1 MPTFNQIRS
10 VLSQKTVGIAGAGG
24 LGSNCAVSLL
34 RSGVGKLII
43 ADYDVVSEPN
53 LNRQF
58 YFRDQIGQKKVFAL
72 ADNLARIEP
81 EDCVQVHDTKIT
93 EENIAL
99 IYSTCDVV
107 VEAFDDAS
115 QKEMFIN
122 YMLTHFPEKPLVA
135 GSGMAGWG
143 RLELLKSVSSG
154 NLYICGDE
162 ESEVSENNP
171 PMAPRIGIVS
181 NMQADKVLELLLEG
195 SNIQASKLSK

>member
-24 LGSNCAVSLL
+24 LGSNCAAALL

-93 EENIAL
+93 EDNISL

-107 VEAFDDAS
+107 VEAFDEAS
-115 QKEMFIN
+115 EKEMFIN
-122 YMLTHFPEKPLVA
+122 YMLTHFPDKPLVA

-143 RLELLKSVSSG
+143 RLELLKSDNSG

-171 PMAPRIGIVS
+171 PLAPRVGIVS
-181 NMQADKVLELLLEG
+181 NMQADKVLELLLERK
-195 SNIQASKLSK
+195 KLH

>member
-1 MPTFNQIRS
+1 MPTFNQIKTI
-10 VLSQKTVGIAGAGG
+10 LSQKVVGIAGAGG

-58 YFRDQIGQKKVFAL
+58 YFRDQLGQKKVFAL
-72 ADNLARIEP
+72 RDNLTRIEP
-81 EDCVQVHDTKIT
+81 EDCVQVYDTRIT
-93 EENIAL
+93 EENIGL
-99 IYSTCDVV
+99 IYSTCDIV
-107 VEAFDDAS
+107 VEAFDEAS

-122 YMLTHFPEKPLVA
+122 YMLTNFPEIPLVA

-143 RLELLKSVSSG
+143 RIELLKIVQSD

-162 ESEVSENNP
+162 ESEASEENP
-171 PMAPRIGIVS
+171 PLAPRVNIVS
-181 NMQADKVLELLLEG
+181 NMQADKVLELLLG
-195 SNIQASKLSK
+195 

>member
-1 MPTFNQIRS
+1 MPTFNQIKTI
-10 VLSQKTVGIAGAGG
+10 LSQKVVGIAGAGG

-58 YFRDQIGQKKVFAL
+58 YFRDQLGQKKVFAL
-72 ADNLARIEP
+72 RDNLARIEP
-81 EDCVQVHDTKIT
+81 EDCVQVYDTRIT
-93 EENIAL
+93 EENIGL
-99 IYSTCDVV
+99 IYSTCDIV
-107 VEAFDDAS
+107 VEAFDEAS

-122 YMLTHFPEKPLVA
+122 YMLTNFPEIPLVA

-143 RLELLKSVSSG
+143 RIELLKIVQSD

-162 ESEVSENNP
+162 ESEASEENP
-171 PMAPRIGIVS
+171 PLAPRVNIVS
-181 NMQADKVLELLLEG
+181 NMQADKVLELLLG
-195 SNIQASKLSK
+195 

>member
-1 MPTFNQIRS
+1 MPTFNQIKTI
-10 VLSQKTVGIAGAGG
+10 LSQKVVGIAGAGG

-58 YFRDQIGQKKVFAL
+58 YFRDQLGQKKVFAL
-72 ADNLARIEP
+72 RDNLARIEP
-81 EDCVQVHDTKIT
+81 EDCVQVYDTRIT
-93 EENIAL
+93 EENIGL
-99 IYSTCDVV
+99 IYSTCDIV
-107 VEAFDDAS
+107 VEAFDEAS

-122 YMLTHFPEKPLVA
+122 YMLTNFPEIPLVA

-143 RLELLKSVSSG
+143 RIELLKIVQSD

-162 ESEVSENNP
+162 ESEASEENP
-171 PMAPRIGIVS
+171 PLAPRVNIVS
-181 NMQADKVLELLLEG
+181 NMQADKVLELLLR
-195 SNIQASKLSK
+195 AKA

>member
-1 MPTFNQIRS
+1 MPTFNQIKTI
-10 VLSQKTVGIAGAGG
+10 LSQKVVGIAGAGG

-58 YFRDQIGQKKVFAL
+58 YFRDQLGQKKVFAL
-72 ADNLARIEP
+72 RDNLARIEP
-81 EDCVQVHDTKIT
+81 EDCVQVYDTRIT
-93 EENIAL
+93 EENIGL
-99 IYSTCDVV
+99 IYSTCDIV
-107 VEAFDDAS
+107 VEAFDEAS

-122 YMLTHFPEKPLVA
+122 YMLTNFPEIPLVA

-143 RLELLKSVSSG
+143 RIELLKIVQSD

-162 ESEVSENNP
+162 ESEASEENP
-171 PMAPRIGIVS
+171 PLAPRVNIVS
-181 NMQADKVLELLLEG
+181 NMQADKVLELLLG
-195 SNIQASKLSK
+195 AKA

>member
-1 MPTFNQIRS
+1 MPTFNQIKTI
-10 VLSQKTVGIAGAGG
+10 LSQKVVGIAGAGG

-58 YFRDQIGQKKVFAL
+58 YFRDQLGQKKVFAL
-72 ADNLARIEP
+72 RDNLARIEP
-81 EDCVQVHDTKIT
+81 EDCVQVYDTRIT
-93 EENIAL
+93 EENIGL
-99 IYSTCDVV
+99 IYSTCDIV
-107 VEAFDDAS
+107 VEAFDEAS

-122 YMLTHFPEKPLVA
+122 YMLTNFPEIPLVA

-143 RLELLKSVSSG
+143 RIELLKIIQSD

-162 ESEVSENNP
+162 ESEASEENP
-171 PMAPRIGIVS
+171 PLAPRVNIVS
-181 NMQADKVLELLLEG
+181 NMQADKVLELLLG
-195 SNIQASKLSK
+195 

>member
-1 MPTFNQIRS
+1 MPTFNQIKTI
-10 VLSQKTVGIAGAGG
+10 LSQKVVGIAGAGG

-58 YFRDQIGQKKVFAL
+58 YFRDQLGQKKVFAL
-72 ADNLARIEP
+72 RDNLARIEP
-81 EDCVQVHDTKIT
+81 EDCVQVYDTRIT
-93 EENIAL
+93 EENIGL
-99 IYSTCDVV
+99 IYSTCDIV
-107 VEAFDDAS
+107 VEAFDEAS

-122 YMLTHFPEKPLVA
+122 YMLTNFPEIPLVA

-143 RLELLKSVSSG
+143 RIELLKIGQSD

-162 ESEVSENNP
+162 ESEASEENP
-171 PMAPRIGIVS
+171 PLAPRVNIVS
-181 NMQADKVLELLLEG
+181 NMQADKVLELLLG
-195 SNIQASKLSK
+195 

>member
-1 MPTFNQIRS
+1 MPTFNQIKA
-10 VLSQKTVGIAGAGG
+10 VLSQKVVGIAGAGG

-43 ADYDVVSEPN
+43 ADYDVVSELN

-58 YFRDQIGQKKVFAL
+58 YFRDQIGQKKVCAL
-72 ADNLARIEP
+72 RDNLARIEP

-93 EENIAL
+93 EDNIGL

-107 VEAFDDAS
+107 VEAFDDAAE
-115 QKEMFIN
+115 KEMFIN
-122 YMLTHFPEKPLVA
+122 YMLTHFPKIPLVA

-143 RLELLKSVSSG
+143 GFGLLKIVESG

-162 ESEVSENNP
+162 ESEVSLEDP
-171 PMAPRIGIVS
+171 PLAPRVGIVS
-181 NMQADKVLELLLEG
+181 NMQADKVLELLLE
-195 SNIQASKLSK
+195 AKYVDAV

>member
-1 MPTFNQIRS
+1 MPTFNQIKTI
-10 VLSQKTVGIAGAGG
+10 LSQKVVGIAGAGG

-58 YFRDQIGQKKVFAL
+58 YFRDQLGQKKVFAL
-72 ADNLARIEP
+72 RDNLARIEP
-81 EDCVQVHDTKIT
+81 EDCVQVYDTRIT
-93 EENIAL
+93 EENIGL
-99 IYSTCDVV
+99 IYSTCDIV
-107 VEAFDDAS
+107 VEAFDEAS

-122 YMLTHFPEKPLVA
+122 YMLTNFPKIPLVA

-143 RLELLKSVSSG
+143 RVELLKIVQSG

-162 ESEVSENNP
+162 ESEASEENP
-171 PMAPRIGIVS
+171 PLAPRVNIVS
-181 NMQADKVLELLLEG
+181 NMQADKVLELLLG
-195 SNIQASKLSK
+195 AKA